1 MLLIV
6 SDENTDFI
14 WMDLKLIPTV
24 VDNTHKERSI
34 KKKKKTYSLMTY
46 QKYYNQIIVTFF
58 LKGGR

>member
-34 KKKKKTYSLMTY
+34 KKKKRH
-46 QKYYNQIIVTFF
+46 IV
-58 LKGGR
+58 